1 MSMLNRRR
9 MKYEEHLEVIHMNY
23 LPCSYYKQSMMIMNF
38 LRGVF
43 EYEPKQRL

>member
-1 MSMLNRRR
+1 MSMLTSEEWSN
-9 MKYEEHLEVIHMNY
+9 EEHFKVIHMNY

-43 EYEPKQRL
+43 EYEPK